1 MKSRSKKIFIVVI
14 IIILVLAVAGTVFG
28 YLFLAT
34 DTFKSGK
41 ELFSKYIVQNREM
54 LNTLL
59 DSSIST
65 TLDGVKQQNV
75 YESDTTISAAYSE
88 GGEVSNP
95 INDLDIQIKTQKEN
109 NYRYRNAQILFEDT
123 EYIGIEGIRD
133 EDIYGIRFP
142 TALRQ
147 FLSVRDS
154 ENLEQDATRIGI
166 DIDTIE
172 KCMEVINNDQ
182 SLVGMVITKEEI
194 NSLIDKYLNIISENL
209 NNASFTKQNNVMI
222 TYNGNT
228 IKANAY
234 TAALTSEQVQNT
246 IVQILNN
253 VKTDEIILRIVGE
266 QNRESFIQGID
277 NTLENLGIDQEIP
290 EIKITV
296 YEQDEMTKRTV
307 IEAGL
312 ENITIENINENGQ
325 NKMKLQRQVLNNEQ
339 QEQQNLE
346 ITKASGDSQES
357 YNIIYNIINGEE
369 IYTVEFNINMTF
381 NNGILTTTG
390 NLKFAQ
396 GIINVEFILENT
408 IDTTQIQEKVELD
421 GTNNVVLSDL
431 DDANLANVMNIVQTQ
446 VPGIIQNQANEL
458 VGKLQIQTLIEN
470 ILSNLNGN
478 GTNEENSDDETT
490 ENPEEN
496 PSEGTEN
503 PNGEEQPEMSQIEI
517 NRFNAKF
524 EFYTGDTVSAENVRI
539 LLDVVKS
546 NLGNIEIIPVQETS
560 DNQNTTTSDNT
571 NQNTEEEPK
580 ETIKLIIEKDKE
592 NVDLANQV
600 LERIEDG
607 KRYKVGITY
616 KDSNGIIDYITID
629 EITE

>member
-1 MKSRSKKIFIVVI
+1 MKTSSKKIIITVI
-14 IIILVLAVAGTVFG
+14 IIIFVLAIAGTVLG

-75 YESDTTISAAYSE
+75 YESDTIISAVYSE

-95 INDLDIQIKTQKEN
+95 LNELDIKLKTQKEN

-123 EYIGIEGIRD
+123 EYLGIEGIRD

-166 DIDTIE
+166 DMNTIE
-172 KCMEVINNDQ
+172 RCMEVINNDQ
-182 SLVGMVITKEEI
+182 PLVGMVITKEEI
-194 NSLIDKYLNIISENL
+194 NSLIDKCLSIISENL

-234 TAALTSEQVQNT
+234 SAFLTSEQVQTMIEQMLN
-246 IVQILNN
+246 QI
-253 VKTDEIILRIVGE
+253 KSDEIILRIVGE
-266 QNRESFIQGID
+266 QNRESFIQKID
-277 NTLENLGIDQEIP
+277 DTIENLGIDKEIS
-290 EIKITV
+290 EVTITI
-296 YEQDEMTKRTV
+296 YEQNGLTLRTV

-357 YNIIYNIINGEE
+357 YNIICNIIEGEE
-369 IYTVEFNINMTF
+369 TYTVEFNINMTS

-390 NLKFAQ
+390 NLKFTQ
-396 GIINVEFILENT
+396 GIIHVEFALENT
-408 IDTTQIQEKVELD
+408 IDTTKIQERVELD
-421 GTNNVVLSDL
+421 GTNNVILADL

-446 VPGIIQNQANEL
+446 VPGIIQNQADEL
-458 VGKLQIQTLIEN
+458 IEKLQIQDLIEN
-470 ILSNLNGN
+470 IISNMSGDET
-478 GTNEENSDDETT
+478 GEENQNGETT
-490 ENPEEN
+490 ENPDEDPN
-496 PSEGTEN
+496 GGTESSDGN
-503 PNGEEQPEMSQIEI
+503 EPEMSQIEI

-524 EFYTGDTVSAENVRI
+524 EFYTGETVSAENVRI
-539 LLDVVKS
+539 LVDVVKT
-546 NLGNIEIIPVQETS
+546 NLGDVEITPIQESS
-560 DNQNTTTSDNT
+560 DNQNTTTDNT
-571 NQNTEEEPK
+571 NQNTEEETK

-600 LERIEDG
+600 LEKIEDG
-607 KRYKVGITY
+607 KKYKVAITY
-616 KDSNGIIDYITID
+616 KDSNGMIDYITID

>member
-1 MKSRSKKIFIVVI
+1 MKTSSKKIIITVI
-14 IIILVLAVAGTVFG
+14 IIIFVLAIAGTVLG

-65 TLDGVKQQNV
+65 TLDSVKQQNV
-75 YESDTTISAAYSE
+75 YESDTIISAVYSE

-95 INDLDIQIKTQKEN
+95 LNELDIKLKTQKEN

-123 EYIGIEGIRD
+123 EYLGIEGIRD
-133 EDIYGIRFP
+133 EDIYGVRFP

-154 ENLEQDATRIGI
+154 ENLEQNATRIGI
-166 DIDTIE
+166 DMNTIE
-172 KCMEVINNDQ
+172 RCIKVINNDQ
-182 SLVGMVITKEEI
+182 PLVGMVITKEEI

-209 NNASFTKQNNVMI
+209 NNASFMKQNNVMI
-222 TYNGNT
+222 TYNGST

-234 TAALTSEQVQNT
+234 SAFLTSEQVQTMIEQMLN
-246 IVQILNN
+246 QI
-253 VKTDEIILRIVGE
+253 KSDEIILRIVGE
-266 QNRESFIQGID
+266 QNKESFIQEID
-277 NTLENLGIDQEIP
+277 NRLENLGIDQEIS
-290 EIKITV
+290 EITITI
-296 YEQDEMTKRTV
+296 YEQDSITLRTV

-312 ENITIENINENGQ
+312 ENITIENINQDGQ
-325 NKMKLQRQVLNNEQ
+325 NKMNITRQVLNTEQ

-357 YNIIYNIINGEE
+357 YNIICNIIEGEE
-369 IYTVEFNINMTF
+369 TYTIEFNINMTS
-381 NNGILTTTG
+381 NNGILATIG
-390 NLKFAQ
+390 NLKFTQ
-396 GIINVEFILENT
+396 GITHVEFSLENT
-408 IDTTQIQEKVELD
+408 IDTTKIQEKVELD
-421 GTNNVVLSDL
+421 GTNNVILADL
-431 DDANLANVMNIVQTQ
+431 DDANLANVMNIVKTE
-446 VPGIIQNQANEL
+446 VPGIIQNQVNEL
-458 VGKLQIQTLIEN
+458 IEKLQIQDLIES
-470 ILSNLNGN
+470 IFSNKSG
-478 GTNEENSDDETT
+478 EENQNGGAT

-496 PSEGTEN
+496 PSEETEN

-524 EFYTGDTVSAENVRI
+524 EFYTGETVSAENVRI

-546 NLGNIEIIPVQETS
+546 NLGDVEITPVQESS
-560 DNQNTTTSDNT
+560 DNQNTTTDNT
-571 NQNTEEEPK
+571 NQNTEEETK

-600 LERIEDG
+600 LEKIEDG
-607 KRYKVGITY
+607 KKYKVAITY
-616 KDSNGIIDYITID
+616 KDSNGMIDYITID

>member
-1 MKSRSKKIFIVVI
+1 M
-14 IIILVLAVAGTVFG
+14 
-28 YLFLAT
+28 
-34 DTFKSGK
+34 
-41 ELFSKYIVQNREM
+41 
-54 LNTLL
+54 
-59 DSSIST
+59 
-65 TLDGVKQQNV
+65 
-75 YESDTTISAAYSE
+75 
-88 GGEVSNP
+88 
-95 INDLDIQIKTQKEN
+95 
-109 NYRYRNAQILFEDT
+109 
-123 EYIGIEGIRD
+123 
-133 EDIYGIRFP
+133 
-142 TALRQ
+142 
-147 FLSVRDS
+147 
-154 ENLEQDATRIGI
+154 
-166 DIDTIE
+166 
-172 KCMEVINNDQ
+172 
-182 SLVGMVITKEEI
+182 
-194 NSLIDKYLNIISENL
+194 ISEKR
-209 NNASFTKQNNVMI
+209 NNASFSKQNKVMI
-222 TYNGNT
+222 TEDGNT
-228 IKANAY
+228 TEANAY

-277 NTLENLGIDQEIP
+277 NTLENLGIDKEIS
-290 EIKITV
+290 EVTITI
-296 YEQDEMTKRTV
+296 YEQNGLTLRTV

-369 IYTVEFNINMTF
+369 IYTVEFNINMTS

-560 DNQNTTTSDNT
+560 DNQNKTTSDNT

-600 LERIEDG
+600 LEKIEDG
-607 KRYKVGITY
+607 KKYKVGITY

>member
-1 MKSRSKKIFIVVI
+1 MKTSSKKIIITVI
-14 IIILVLAVAGTVFG
+14 IIIFVLAIAGTVLG

-75 YESDTTISAAYSE
+75 YESDTIISAVYSE

-95 INDLDIQIKTQKEN
+95 LNELDIKLKTQKEN

-123 EYIGIEGIRD
+123 EYLGIEGIRD

-166 DIDTIE
+166 DMNTIE
-172 KCMEVINNDQ
+172 GCMEVINNDQ
-182 SLVGMVITKEEI
+182 PLVGMVITKEEI
-194 NSLIDKYLNIISENL
+194 NSLIDKCLSIISENL

-234 TAALTSEQVQNT
+234 SAFLTSEQVQTMIEQMLN
-246 IVQILNN
+246 QI
-253 VKTDEIILRIVGE
+253 KSDEIILRIVGE
-266 QNRESFIQGID
+266 QNKESFIQEID
-277 NTLENLGIDQEIP
+277 NRLENLGIDQEIS
-290 EIKITV
+290 EITITI
-296 YEQDEMTKRTV
+296 YEQDSITLRTV

-312 ENITIENINENGQ
+312 ENITIENINQDGQ
-325 NKMKLQRQVLNNEQ
+325 NKMNITRQVLNTEQ

-357 YNIIYNIINGEE
+357 YNIICNIIEGEE
-369 IYTVEFNINMTF
+369 TYTIEFNINMTS

-390 NLKFAQ
+390 NLKFTQ
-396 GIINVEFILENT
+396 GITHVEFSLENT
-408 IDTTQIQEKVELD
+408 IDTTKIQEKVELD
-421 GTNNVVLSDL
+421 GTNNVILADL

-446 VPGIIQNQANEL
+446 VPGIIQNQADEL
-458 VGKLQIQTLIEN
+458 IEKLQIQDLIEN
-470 ILSNLNGN
+470 IISNMSGDET
-478 GTNEENSDDETT
+478 GEENQNGETT
-490 ENPEEN
+490 ENPDED
-496 PSEGTEN
+496 
-503 PNGEEQPEMSQIEI
+503 PNGGIESSDGNEPEMSQIEI

-524 EFYTGDTVSAENVRI
+524 EFYTGETVSAENVRI
-539 LLDVVKS
+539 LVDVVKT
-546 NLGNIEIIPVQETS
+546 NLGDVEIIPVQEPS
-560 DNQNTTTSDNT
+560 DNQNTTTDNT
-571 NQNTEEEPK
+571 NQNTEEETK

-600 LERIEDG
+600 LEKIEDG
-607 KRYKVGITY
+607 KKYKVAISY
-616 KDSNGIIDYITID
+616 KDSNGMIDYVTID

>member
-1 MKSRSKKIFIVVI
+1 MKTSSKKIIITVI
-14 IIILVLAVAGTVFG
+14 IIIFVLAIAGTVLG

-54 LNTLL
+54 INTLL

-65 TLDGVKQQNV
+65 TLDSVKQQNV
-75 YESDTTISAAYSE
+75 YESDTIISAVYSE

-95 INDLDIQIKTQKEN
+95 LNELDIKLKTQKEN

-123 EYIGIEGIRD
+123 EYLGIEGIRD

-166 DIDTIE
+166 DMNTIE
-172 KCMEVINNDQ
+172 RCMEVINNDQ
-182 SLVGMVITKEEI
+182 PLVGMVITKEEI
-194 NSLIDKYLNIISENL
+194 NSLIDKCLSIISENL

-234 TAALTSEQVQNT
+234 SAFLTSEQVQTMIEQMLN
-246 IVQILNN
+246 QI
-253 VKTDEIILRIVGE
+253 KSDEIILRIVGE
-266 QNRESFIQGID
+266 QNRESFIQKID
-277 NTLENLGIDQEIP
+277 DTIENLGIDKEIS
-290 EIKITV
+290 EVTITI
-296 YEQDEMTKRTV
+296 YEQNGLTLRTV

-357 YNIIYNIINGEE
+357 YNIICNIIEGEE
-369 IYTVEFNINMTF
+369 TYTIEFNINMTS
-381 NNGILTTTG
+381 NNGILATIG
-390 NLKFAQ
+390 NLKFTQ
-396 GIINVEFILENT
+396 GITHVEFSLENT
-408 IDTTQIQEKVELD
+408 IDTTKIQEKVELD
-421 GTNNVVLSDL
+421 GTNNVILADL

-446 VPGIIQNQANEL
+446 VPGIIQNQADDLIE
-458 VGKLQIQTLIEN
+458 KLQIQDLIES
-470 ILSNLNGN
+470 IFSNKSG
-478 GTNEENSDDETT
+478 EENQNGGAT

-496 PSEGTEN
+496 PSEETEN

-524 EFYTGDTVSAENVRI
+524 EFYTGETVSAENVRI
-539 LLDVVKS
+539 LVDVVKT
-546 NLGNIEIIPVQETS
+546 NLGDVEIIPVQEPS
-560 DNQNTTTSDNT
+560 DNQNTTTDNT
-571 NQNTEEEPK
+571 NQNTEEETK

-600 LERIEDG
+600 LEKIEDG
-607 KRYKVGITY
+607 KKYKVAITY
-616 KDSNGIIDYITID
+616 KDSNGMIDYITID

>member
-1 MKSRSKKIFIVVI
+1 MKTSSKKIIITVI
-14 IIILVLAVAGTVFG
+14 IIIFVLAIAGTVLG

-54 LNTLL
+54 INTLL

-65 TLDGVKQQNV
+65 TLDSVKQQNV
-75 YESDTTISAAYSE
+75 YESDTIISAVYSE

-95 INDLDIQIKTQKEN
+95 LNELDIKLKTQKEN

-123 EYIGIEGIRD
+123 EYLGIEGIRD
-133 EDIYGIRFP
+133 EDIYGVRFP

-154 ENLEQDATRIGI
+154 ENLEQNATRIGI
-166 DIDTIE
+166 DMNTIE
-172 KCMEVINNDQ
+172 RCMEVINNDQ
-182 SLVGMVITKEEI
+182 PLVGMVITKEEI

-234 TAALTSEQVQNT
+234 SAFLTSEQVQTMIEQMLN
-246 IVQILNN
+246 QI
-253 VKTDEIILRIVGE
+253 KSDEIILRIVGV
-266 QNRESFIQGID
+266 QNKESFIQEID
-277 NTLENLGIDQEIP
+277 NRLENLGIDQEIS
-290 EIKITV
+290 EITITI
-296 YEQDEMTKRTV
+296 YEQDSITLRTV

-312 ENITIENINENGQ
+312 ENITIENINQDGQ
-325 NKMKLQRQVLNNEQ
+325 NKMNITRQVLNTEQ

-357 YNIIYNIINGEE
+357 YNIICNIIEGEE
-369 IYTVEFNINMTF
+369 TYTIEFNINMTS
-381 NNGILTTTG
+381 NNGILATIG
-390 NLKFAQ
+390 NLKFTQ
-396 GIINVEFILENT
+396 GITHVEFSLENT
-408 IDTTQIQEKVELD
+408 IDTTKIQEKVELD
-421 GTNNVVLSDL
+421 GTNNVILADL

-446 VPGIIQNQANEL
+446 VPGIIQNQADEL
-458 VGKLQIQTLIEN
+458 IEKLQIQDLIEN
-470 ILSNLNGN
+470 IISNMSGDET
-478 GTNEENSDDETT
+478 GEENQNGETT
-490 ENPEEN
+490 ENPDED
-496 PSEGTEN
+496 
-503 PNGEEQPEMSQIEI
+503 PNGGIESSDGNEPEMSQIEI

-524 EFYTGDTVSAENVRI
+524 EFYTGETVSAENVRI
-539 LLDVVKS
+539 LVDVVKT
-546 NLGNIEIIPVQETS
+546 NLGDVEIIPVQEPS
-560 DNQNTTTSDNT
+560 DNQNTTTDNT
-571 NQNTEEEPK
+571 NQNTEEETK

-600 LERIEDG
+600 LEKIEDG
-607 KRYKVGITY
+607 KKYKVAITY
-616 KDSNGIIDYITID
+616 KDSNGMIDYITID

>member
-1 MKSRSKKIFIVVI
+1 MKTSSKKIIITVI
-14 IIILVLAVAGTVFG
+14 IIIFVLAIAGTVLG

-75 YESDTTISAAYSE
+75 YESDTIISAVYSE

-95 INDLDIQIKTQKEN
+95 LNELDIKLKTQKEN

-123 EYIGIEGIRD
+123 EYLGIEGIRD

-166 DIDTIE
+166 DMNTIE
-172 KCMEVINNDQ
+172 RCMEVINNDQ
-182 SLVGMVITKEEI
+182 PLVGMVITKEEI
-194 NSLIDKYLNIISENL
+194 NSLIDKCLSIISENL

-234 TAALTSEQVQNT
+234 SAFLTSEQVQTMIEQMLN
-246 IVQILNN
+246 QI
-253 VKTDEIILRIVGE
+253 KSDEIILRIVGE
-266 QNRESFIQGID
+266 QNRESFIQKID
-277 NTLENLGIDQEIP
+277 DTIENLGIDKEIS
-290 EIKITV
+290 EVTITI
-296 YEQDEMTKRTV
+296 YEQNGLTLRTV

-357 YNIIYNIINGEE
+357 YNIICNIIEGEE
-369 IYTVEFNINMTF
+369 TYTVEFNINMTS

-390 NLKFAQ
+390 NLKFTQ
-396 GIINVEFILENT
+396 GIIHVEFALENT
-408 IDTTQIQEKVELD
+408 IDTTKIQERVELD
-421 GTNNVVLSDL
+421 GTNNVILADL
-431 DDANLANVMNIVQTQ
+431 DDTNLANVMNIVQTQ
-446 VPGIIQNQANEL
+446 VPGIIQNQADEL
-458 VGKLQIQTLIEN
+458 IEKLQIQDLIEN
-470 ILSNLNGN
+470 IISNMSGDET
-478 GTNEENSDDETT
+478 GEENQNGETT
-490 ENPEEN
+490 ENPDEDPN
-496 PSEGTEN
+496 GGTESSDGN
-503 PNGEEQPEMSQIEI
+503 EPEMSQIEI

-524 EFYTGDTVSAENVRI
+524 EFYTGETVSAENVRI
-539 LLDVVKS
+539 LVDVVKT
-546 NLGNIEIIPVQETS
+546 NLGDVEIIPVQEPS
-560 DNQNTTTSDNT
+560 DNQNTTTDNT
-571 NQNTEEEPK
+571 NQNTEEETK

-600 LERIEDG
+600 LEKIEDG
-607 KRYKVGITY
+607 KKYKVAITY
-616 KDSNGIIDYITID
+616 KDSNGMIDYITID